1 MSWDSFAV
9 DEIGEEIYD
18 LLREIYPIHRSIS
31 GDGVRQTFDVLSE
44 LLPLDVTEVPTGTAV
59 FDWTVPQEWNIR
71 DAWIADSDGRRV
83 VDFRNCNLHVLGY
96 SVPMRTRLTL
106 AELRANLFTHP
117 TRARL
122 DSVQNLVLQRAL
134 GLLHQPPA
142 ARGHARG

>member
-59 FDWTVPQEWNIR
+59 FDWTVPQEWQTTT
-71 DAWIADSDGRRV
+71 A
-83 VDFRNCNLHVLGY
+83 
-96 SVPMRTRLTL
+96 
-106 AELRANLFTHP
+106 
-117 TRARL
+117 
-122 DSVQNLVLQRAL
+122 
-134 GLLHQPPA
+134 PA
-142 ARGHARG
+142 SPSSPCWASI